1 MHPRPT
7 ARYQELL
14 DLDRYHMTRKGWL
27 PRTNFAALEELR
39 ERHEALIEQRDA
51 VHAERGA
58 LEESYAEEDRAHAEG
73 LEAAFRDGTEPAADA
88 RTAEEDRRRALAE
101 ADARSRAAARVVLEY
116 AYDVLDRLRGPV
128 PEDWQPHLAAQ
139 VMKVPPEG
147 VAAEALKLL
156 DEQERAVLEEIEEAR
171 RVMAAADL
179 RLREFQPL
187 KVWFVRNGNGGGSQ
201 ILPGNDL
208 PIPERHTAFTKPE
221 GTPDPADWPRGWAV
235 GRAEAQPGDFEPVGQ
250 PEALDTV
257 SIVADDDDDGG
268 YFELPDEPPGPT
280 TKPLTKVH

>member
-1 MHPRPT
+1 MRPRPNV
-7 ARYQELL
+7 RHQELL

-51 VHAERGA
+51 VHAERSA
-58 LEESYAEEDRAHAEG
+58 LEESYAEEDRAHAEA
-73 LEAAFRDGTEPAADA
+73 LEAAYRDGTEPDDDK
-88 RTAEEDRRRALAE
+88 RTPDEDRRRALAD
-101 ADARSRAAARVVLEY
+101 ADARSRASARVVLEY

-156 DEQERAVLEEIEEAR
+156 AEQERAVLDEIEEAR
-171 RVMAAADL
+171 RVLAAADL

-187 KVWFVRNGNGGGSQ
+187 KVWFVRNGNGSASQ

-221 GTPDPADWPRGWAV
+221 GAPDPADWPRGWAI
-235 GRAEAQPGDFEPVGQ
+235 GQPEVRPDDFEGVGQ
-250 PEALDTV
+250 PEALDPV
-257 SIVADDDDDGG
+257 PAVADDEEGG
-268 YFELPDEPPGPT
+268 YYELPDEPPGPT
-280 TKPLTKVH
+280 TKPLAKVH